1 MVDERDAGY
10 LGEHYRKCRDA
21 MASIGFPLEF
31 DFKHPQNWSDSAI
44 AKAVWAAAEEDIEAI
59 EDSRENIPSLSV
71 YVYLMIDLIASW
83 IAFMNSR
90 SLKQG
95 TLSL

>member
-1 MVDERDAGY
+1 MQW
-10 LGEHYRKCRDA
+10 H
-21 MASIGFPLEF
+21 PLVF
-31 DFKHPQNWSDSAI
+31 HRSLISSTHKTGQTLQSQRQYGL
-44 AKAVWAAAEEDIEAI
+44 AAAEEDIETI
-59 EDSRENIPSLSV
+59 EDWRENIPSLSV